1 MRGGATWA
9 LASTMRSGEYLSK
22 SLKSASRRLSGTV
35 VPSNVFGIASKTK
48 TSCSSTG
55 QSGLSIFSTR
65 NLPILPKPMTPIRRG
80 IPRFGATRG
89 TRGVRSLFKI
99 DFVYDCSAEIIRF
112 ITEFFLSFVHVAIS
126 MPDVELGIQNPS
138 AASVPQ
144 AQQHHVAPKR
154 SVMVQ
159 APFPNQLEFR
169 FSVLWGDGI
178 VAYMLVPRR
187 PQKRWR

>member
-1 MRGGATWA
+1 M
-9 LASTMRSGEYLSK
+9 
-22 SLKSASRRLSGTV
+22 
-35 VPSNVFGIASKTK
+35 
-48 TSCSSTG
+48 
-55 QSGLSIFSTR
+55 
-65 NLPILPKPMTPIRRG
+65 
-80 IPRFGATRG
+80 
-89 TRGVRSLFKI
+89 RSLFKI

-169 FSVLWGDGI
+169 FSRFRFVGRWHRCLHARPQAAAKALAVKNLIFQKRNICGTI
-178 VAYMLVPRR
+178 TLILVPLLL
-187 PQKRWR
+187 